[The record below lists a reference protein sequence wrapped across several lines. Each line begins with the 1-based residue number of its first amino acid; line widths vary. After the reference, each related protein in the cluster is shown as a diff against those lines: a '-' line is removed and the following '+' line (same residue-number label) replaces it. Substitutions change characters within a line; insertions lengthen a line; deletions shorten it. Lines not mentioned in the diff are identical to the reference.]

1 MGQKECEA
9 IAKTAAIILGI
20 EPPEIQIKN
29 RKRGRAKIK
38 KRLAII
44 PQWAGQYHQAFWTY
58 YVIHEVCHF
67 RQLDHGPDFKFL
79 EQTVCRYFD
88 IEITYKR
95 AYPKTLKFNGELVY
109 G

>member
-1 MGQKECEA
+1 MGQKECER
-9 IAKTAAIILGI
+9 IAQITANLLGI
-20 EPPEIQIKN
+20 EPPEIQIKH
-29 RKRGRAKIK
+29 RVRGRAKIK

-44 PQWAGQYHQAFWTY
+44 PKWAGDYHEAYWTY

-67 RQLDHGPDFKFL
+67 RQLGHGPDFKFL
-79 EQTVCRYFD
+79 EQTVCRHFE

-95 AYPKTLKFNGELVY
+95 AYPKTLKFKGELIY